1 MYNIWGF
8 LLQTISVS
16 VVAGII
22 LLLKKI
28 FEDKLSPKWQYGV
41 WSLLAIRI
49 LIPVNVSSYVVPQL
63 ALWMEMIKANV
74 EEKLSSAF
82 ANVYEPITTTHIIP
96 IITKAPQ
103 SITDFLFGLYIVGVI
118 FFLLKYLIAYIRLRV
133 LLNKGCSA
141 NRVIELKLSTI
152 CDKYHLKPC
161 KMITVKGISSAFI
174 CGILRPVL
182 VIPAETDVDEKVLL
196 HELLHYKYCDTIQN
210 VGWCILRSL
219 HWCNPL
225 LHLAV
230 NQIENDMESMC
241 DQRVLELLEGEERR
255 EYGHILLSMAN
266 QKYARVPGTT
276 SISNGGSNIS
286 KRIAAIVRFKK
297 YPQGMA
303 LVSICII
310 ATMFWPTIIGTAAS
324 YDATDYNQHY
334 GSIEKSMAIAR
345 INRCNT
351 VAGAIDMYAKG
362 VYQMNGAYVA
372 SASSYSEH
380 ERIKAELE
388 EYGCYQPGKYVADID
403 YLRYIKVYNLDQI
416 SETEYKGFIVYHAII
431 SNDEFTPEYN
441 DYVPGIEYGDYSA
454 FIFLPISITYE
465 DGWCVKETGERTFV
479 PEEVYSR
486 QENTFILCGKEY
498 YGKNDIG
505 EINLDVEVYYQIDS
519 GEYNFN
525 NTFPNA
531 NAHFRYYRLQK
542 EFTYTHLLEER
553 PLSYVEFHIKEME
566 TNEYF
571 EPTQLNFH
579 SMDHNEKGWFIYEST
594 IDWKGSIRDNSGGGF
609 GSDDVIFTD
618 IPSKYT
624 VNWIIGGVEQEQII
638 LEEVTD

>member
-1 MYNIWGF
+1 
-8 LLQTISVS
+8 
-16 VVAGII
+16 
-22 LLLKKI
+22 
-28 FEDKLSPKWQYGV
+28 
-41 WSLLAIRI
+41 
-49 LIPVNVSSYVVPQL
+49 
-63 ALWMEMIKANV
+63 
-74 EEKLSSAF
+74 
-82 ANVYEPITTTHIIP
+82 
-96 IITKAPQ
+96 
-103 SITDFLFGLYIVGVI
+103 
-118 FFLLKYLIAYIRLRV
+118 
-133 LLNKGCSA
+133 
-141 NRVIELKLSTI
+141 
-152 CDKYHLKPC
+152 
-161 KMITVKGISSAFI
+161 
-174 CGILRPVL
+174 
-182 VIPAETDVDEKVLL
+182 
-196 HELLHYKYCDTIQN
+196 
-210 VGWCILRSL
+210 
-219 HWCNPL
+219 
-225 LHLAV
+225 
-230 NQIENDMESMC
+230 
-241 DQRVLELLEGEERR
+241 
-255 EYGHILLSMAN
+255 
-266 QKYARVPGTT
+266 
-276 SISNGGSNIS
+276 
-286 KRIAAIVRFKK
+286 
-297 YPQGMA
+297 
-303 LVSICII
+303 
-310 ATMFWPTIIGTAAS
+310 
-324 YDATDYNQHY
+324 
-334 GSIEKSMAIAR
+334 
-345 INRCNT
+345 
-351 VAGAIDMYAKG
+351 MYAKG

-416 SETEYKGFIVYHAII
+416 SETEYKGFIVYHAIV

-465 DGWCVKETGERTFV
+465 DGWCVKETGERTFI

-486 QENTFILCGKEY
+486 QENTFILCGKKY

-519 GEYNFN
+519 GEYNYDN
-525 NTFPNA
+525 KFPDA
-531 NAHFRYYRLQK
+531 NAHFRYYGLKK

-624 VNWIIGGVEQEQII
+624 VNWIIGGVEQEKII
-638 LEEVTD
+638 LEEVVDE

>member
-8 LLQTISVS
+8 LLQTIAVS
-16 VVAGII
+16 IVAGII

-28 FEDKLSPKWQYGV
+28 FEDKLSPKWQYGI

-49 LIPVNVSSYVVPQL
+49 LVPVNVSSYVVPQI
-63 ALWMEMIKANV
+63 ALWLEILKANV
-74 EEKLSSAF
+74 EEGLSSAF
-82 ANVYEPITTTHIIP
+82 ASVYEPITINHIIP
-96 IITKAPQ
+96 IITKTPQ
-103 SITDFLFGLYIVGVI
+103 SITDLLFAIYIVGVV
-118 FFLLKYLIAYIRLRV
+118 FFLLKYLIAYIRLRL
-133 LLNKGCSA
+133 LLNRGCNV
-141 NRVIELKLSTI
+141 NRVMELKLTSV
-152 CDKYHLKPC
+152 CEKYNLKPC
-161 KMITVKGISSAFI
+161 KMIAVNGISSAFI
-174 CGILRPVL
+174 CGVLCPVL
-182 VIPAETDVDEKVLL
+182 VLPAGTDVDEKVLL
-196 HELLHYKYCDTIQN
+196 HELLHYKYHDTIQN

-225 LHLAV
+225 VYLAV
-230 NQIENDMESMC
+230 NQIENDMEALC

-255 EYGHILLSMAN
+255 EYGHILLGMAN

-276 SISNGGSNIS
+276 SISNGGNNIS

-310 ATMFWPTIIGTAAS
+310 LTMFWPTIIGTAAT
-324 YDATDYNQHY
+324 YDAVDYNQQY

-345 INRCNT
+345 INRCST
-351 VAGAIDMYAKG
+351 VVGAIDMYAKG

-380 ERIKAELE
+380 KRIVAELE

-416 SETEYKGFIVYHAII
+416 SETEYRGMIVYHAIV
-431 SNDEFTPEYN
+431 SNDEYTPEHN
-441 DYVPGIEYGDYSA
+441 DYVPGIEYGDYAA
-454 FIFLPISITYE
+454 FILLPVSITYE
-465 DGWCVKETGERTFV
+465 DGWCVRETGERTFI

-519 GEYNFN
+519 GEYSSDDK
-525 NTFPNA
+525 FPDA
-531 NAHFRYYRLQK
+531 NADFRYYGLRK

-553 PLSYVEFHIKEME
+553 PLSYVQFYVKEMD
-566 TNEYF
+566 TDDYF
-571 EPTQLNFH
+571 KPTELNFH
-579 SMDHNEKGWFIYEST
+579 SMDHSEKGWFIYEST
-594 IDWKGSIRDNSGGGF
+594 IDWKGSIRDSSGGGF

-624 VNWIIGGVEQEQII
+624 VNWIIGGIEQETII
-638 LEEVTD
+638 LEEVSD